1 MTRKTLVTALSIIY
15 LLNGFWHIGVFLS
28 SLIGSSKSIEL
39 DLTRLMG
46 GVLALYVGWYL
57 FKLEEFGRKLAIF
70 LLWVRVGI
78 NLYFMVWLLL
88 HQESAVS
95 SGLYFLDKEIYRIAN
110 PDASEIFLVVWMLI
124 ALLTIVFLSQ
134 GETRRL
140 FATSTTN
147 DPKTLVES
155 SHKEA
160 S

>member
-15 LLNGFWHIGVFLS
+15 FMNGLWHIGVFVS
-28 SLIGSSKSIEL
+28 SLVGSSKSIEL
-39 DLTRLMG
+39 DLTRLIG

-57 FKLEEFGRKLAIF
+57 FKLEEFGRKLAVF

-78 NLYFMVWLLL
+78 NTYLIIWLLS

-134 GETRRL
+134 GETRKM
-140 FATSTTN
+140 FVMAKTN
-147 DPKTLVES
+147 DPKAMVES
-155 SHKEA
+155 S
-160 S
+160 